1 MPAWALTLVYWI
13 HMLATVAWL
22 GSLAAV
28 ALLVLPAAR
37 SSLEV
42 ESQAKLMDAIQRR
55 LEPLAWS
62 CLALLVVTGMFQLG
76 ASQHYTG
83 PVSVANRWS
92 TAILVKH
99 LLVVAMVAAS
109 AVQTWE
115 VLPALQRASLRARKT
130 GNAAELEGLRKR
142 ERLLLWVNIVLSTL
156 VLAATAAA
164 RAS

>member
-37 SSLEV
+37 SSLDGEA
-42 ESQAKLMDAIQRR
+42 QAALMDAIQRR

-92 TAILVKH
+92 AAILVKH

-109 AVQTWE
+109 AFQTWE
-115 VLPALQRASLRARKT
+115 VLPALQRASLRARRT
-130 GNAAELEGLRKR
+130 GDPAELDALRKR
-142 ERLLLWVNIVLSTL
+142 ERLLLWVNLALAVLI
-156 VLAATAAA
+156 LAATALA